1 MRSTYLMITVLGSLL
16 LSVTVASA
24 QTAPAS
30 EETAPRTDP
39 QPEALPEAQPI
50 APAPGVRPATVSP
63 NVAPQV
69 PTCGAGGIQGVYP
82 AEAQTSVWLVCED
95 IRRRSGV
102 PAAISPTDPSPV
114 YRVGLLRLG
123 QSVIMT
129 VHVEAPVGTIRDSR
143 QLQLA
148 SIEEVPVAAP
158 RLVEALWLGAPVAST
173 RGVATLVGQETREY
187 KKEHGEFL
195 YGGGLAG
202 MVLAGSGAA
211 VLPGIDLRAGYESER
226 FGIGL
231 GFRFGSQGDYN
242 AERSANYSGFS
253 VGGRYFLSDG
263 NTGAFVGGGLTY
275 SSIELDRN
283 EPDRYESLDGS
294 GIGAYGEV
302 GVELLRLHSSRLAFD
317 LRFETPF
324 YQLAENG
331 YSPTVYD
338 SATDSYV
345 SQPRSDEKS
354 YVVPIMVGLAYTF

>member
-30 EETAPRTDP
+30 DETAPRAEP
-39 QPEALPEAQPI
+39 QPEAQPI
-50 APAPGVRPATVSP
+50 APAPGVRPATVNP

-69 PTCGAGGIQGVYP
+69 PTCGPGGIQGVYP

-102 PAAISPTDPSPV
+102 PAAISATDPSPV

-211 VLPGIDLRAGYESER
+211 VVPGIDLRAGYESER

-231 GFRFGSQGDYN
+231 GFRFGSQGDYD
-242 AERSANYSGFS
+242 AEQSANYGAFN

-263 NTGAFVGGGLTY
+263 NTSAFVGGGLSY

-317 LRFETPF
+317 LRLETPF
-324 YQLAENG
+324 YQLADRG
-331 YSPTVYD
+331 YAPTVYD
-338 SATDSYV
+338 PATDSYV
-345 SQPRSDEKS
+345 TQPRNDEKS
-354 YVVPIMVGLAYTF
+354 YVVPIMAGLAYTF